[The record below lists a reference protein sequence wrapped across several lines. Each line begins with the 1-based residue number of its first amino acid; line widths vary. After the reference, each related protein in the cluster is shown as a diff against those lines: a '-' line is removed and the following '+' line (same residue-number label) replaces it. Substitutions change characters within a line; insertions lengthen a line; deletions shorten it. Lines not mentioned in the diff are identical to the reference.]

1 MTSALEKLAG
11 LAHWPRT
18 AAAPALL
25 SPAAV
30 KMRTLPVVVDTAAWY
45 EEHAQLCYELQLAA
59 VRTGGPGKDAATE
72 AAVDKAH
79 TALLTHAAIIHGC
92 SEPVLLAKDGLHAIP
107 YEKLAQARAKVQVLT
122 AELAQAREELA
133 AAKAEG
139 WHPEFDA
146 MSPRQ
151 EELAIQFCQEI
162 AGRKGEPGRLP
173 DPVRL
178 LEMAQALYEVERS
191 DCAPNAREAS

>member
-30 KMRTLPVVVDTAAWY
+30 KMSTLPVVVDTAAWY

-59 VRTGGPGKDAATE
+59 VRAGGLGKDAATE

-79 TALLTHAAIIHGC
+79 TALLAHAAIIHGG

-107 YEKLAQARAKVQVLT
+107 YEKLAEARAKVQVLT
-122 AELAQAREELA
+122 AALAQAREELA

-139 WHPEFDA
+139 WRPEFDA

-162 AGRKGEPGRLP
+162 AGRRGESGSPP

-178 LEMAQALYEVERS
+178 LEMAQALYEAEQMER
-191 DCAPNAREAS
+191 AP